1 MRYGSHN
8 QSGVVLI
15 VSLIMLLLLTIIG
28 VAGVQSTSLEEK
40 MAGNKRDRN
49 LAFQSAE
56 AALRA
61 GEARIE
67 TLWNGGNGSIQAFCT
82 GTAGQFSTV
91 PGCNNAPPD
100 PETATTWT
108 DNTKSITHNTGSSA
122 VGTQPRYFIT
132 YVAAYNPG
140 PPVTPISFTVTARG
154 TGGQDTTEVILQS
167 HFGGESTFLP

>member
-1 MRYGSHN
+1 MRINSSA
-8 QSGVVLI
+8 QSGVVL
-15 VSLIMLLLLTIIG
+15 VVGLIMLLLLTIIG

-40 MAGNKRDRN
+40 MAGNNRDRN

-100 PETATTWT
+100 PKAAATWT
-108 DNTKSITHNTGSSA
+108 DNTKSITHDTGSSM

-132 YVAAYNPG
+132 YVTAYNPG
-140 PPVTPISFTVTARG
+140 PPATPISFTVTARG

-167 HFGGESTFLP
+167 HFGGDSAFLP

>member
-1 MRYGSHN
+1 MPNISNN
-8 QSGVVLI
+8 QAGAVLV

-28 VAGVQSTSLEEK
+28 VSGVQSTSLEEK
-40 MAGNKRDRN
+40 MAGNNRDRN

-67 TLWNGGNGSIQAFCT
+67 TLWNGGTGSIQAFCT

-91 PGCNNAPPD
+91 AGCNNAPPD

-108 DNTKSITHNTGSSA
+108 DDNKSVTHNTGSSE

-132 YVAAYNPG
+132 YVTAYNPG
-140 PPVTPISFTVTARG
+140 PPVTPISFIVTARG
-154 TGGQDTTEVILQS
+154 TGGQDATEVILQS
-167 HFGGESTFLP
+167 HFGGDSTFLP

>member
-1 MRYGSHN
+1 MRNISNN
-8 QSGVVLI
+8 QAGAVLV

-28 VAGVQSTSLEEK
+28 VSGVQSTSLEEK
-40 MAGNKRDRN
+40 MAGNNRDRN

-108 DNTKSITHNTGSSA
+108 DNTKSISHNTGSSE

-140 PPVTPISFTVTARG
+140 PPATPISFTVTARG

-167 HFGGESTFLP
+167 HFGGDSTFLP

>member
-1 MRYGSHN
+1 MRNISNN
-8 QSGVVLI
+8 QAGAVLV

-28 VAGVQSTSLEEK
+28 VSGVQSTSLEEK
-40 MAGNKRDRN
+40 MAGNNRDRN

-67 TLWNGGNGSIQAFCT
+67 TLWNGGTGSIQAFCT

-91 PGCNNAPPD
+91 AGCNNAPPD

-108 DNTKSITHNTGSSA
+108 DNTKSITHNTGSSEI
-122 VGTQPRYFIT
+122 GTQPRYFIT
-132 YVAAYNPG
+132 YVTAYNPG

-154 TGGQDTTEVILQS
+154 TGGQDATEVILQS
-167 HFGGESTFLP
+167 HFGGDSTFLP